1 MEESMYYYLDIKSHL
16 LTVVVQDKYPEKQF
30 LIHNQRVYV
39 DN

>member
-1 MEESMYYYLDIKSHL
+1 MYYYRDIKGHL
-16 LTVVVQDKYPEKQF
+16 STAAVQDKYPEKI